1 MTILTMAIADAIA
14 IAALCTLYMVR
25 HRNRE
30 LMISYAVINAGIF
43 TVSVALVSAGS
54 NASLWV
60 WASSVSCRLS
70 DCVPPP

>member
-43 TVSVALVSAGS
+43 TEVTVYPRRALRYALSSSSSLMARSAVTS
-54 NASLWV
+54 
-60 WASSVSCRLS
+60 
-70 DCVPPP
+70 

>member
-30 LMISYAVINAGIF
+30 LMISYAVIN
-43 TVSVALVSAGS
+43 L
-54 NASLWV
+54 SLIHI
-60 WASSVSCRLS
+60 
-70 DCVPPP
+70 